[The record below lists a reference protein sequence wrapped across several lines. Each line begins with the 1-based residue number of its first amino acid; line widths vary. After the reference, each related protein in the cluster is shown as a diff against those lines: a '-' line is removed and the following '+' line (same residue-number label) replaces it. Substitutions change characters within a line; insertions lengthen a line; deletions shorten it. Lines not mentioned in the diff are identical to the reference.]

1 MAKTINRQLI
11 KTATAPRRP
20 PGKRRRGFHPAAN
33 ELIFE
38 QRFRLLSLKSAKG
51 FGSPGNIFPFR
62 LSRNLKV
69 ARSHSPAGRFHR

>member
-1 MAKTINRQLI
+1 MAKTISRQLI

-38 QRFRLLSLKSAKG
+38 QRFRLLPLKSAKE
-51 FGSPGNIFPFR
+51 FGSPRNIFPLR

-69 ARSHSPAGRFHR
+69 ARSHSPAG